1 MSGERR
7 AGAGLGP
14 TSAMAGAG
22 LTSAMAGRIADLV
35 HGATGRNVNVMGEGG
50 RILASSD
57 PKRVGTVHE
66 GARTIM
72 AGELDEIA
80 ISPEMAAT
88 MAGVKP
94 GYNGAVFFEGVRV
107 ACIGVSGDPELVK
120 PFQKMAAV
128 VLRQEF
134 ERLALS
140 ERERRLSA
148 EVRDQIGDIAERML
162 VLSLNGAV
170 IAARLGEAGKGFKIV
185 VSEMRGLASQIGERV
200 EELKERSA
208 SGAG

>member
-1 MSGERR
+1 MSGDGRSW
-7 AGAGLGP
+7 AGKGLP
-14 TSAMAGAG
+14 PAIAE
-22 LTSAMAGRIADLV
+22 RIAELV
-35 HGATGRNVNVMGEGG
+35 RDATGRNVNVMGEGG

-66 GARTIM
+66 GARSIM
-72 AGELDEIA
+72 AGDQDEIA
-80 ISPEMAAT
+80 ISPAMAAT

-94 GYNGAVFFEGVRV
+94 GYNGAVFFEGERV
-107 ACIGVSGDPELVK
+107 ACIGISGDPELVK

-128 VLRQEF
+128 VLRQEL
-134 ERLALS
+134 ERFALA